1 MIHSLSHRIL
11 RSMKLR
17 IVHEIDYDVNKIR
30 KTVNWDKIFSEFFN
44 KIVKEKNGNINSKS

>member
-1 MIHSLSHRIL
+1 MIKSLSNRIL
-11 RSMKLR
+11 RSMSLR
-17 IVHEIDYDVNKIR
+17 IVYGIDYDVNKIR